1 MEVQRRV
8 VVQNHSNED
17 AMVGAVRFRGYLLA
31 RLTTAGMIF
40 NKGGEALVA
49 CVELLAEIRD
59 DD

>member
-1 MEVQRRV
+1 
-8 VVQNHSNED
+8 
-17 AMVGAVRFRGYLLA
+17 MVGAVRFRGYLLA